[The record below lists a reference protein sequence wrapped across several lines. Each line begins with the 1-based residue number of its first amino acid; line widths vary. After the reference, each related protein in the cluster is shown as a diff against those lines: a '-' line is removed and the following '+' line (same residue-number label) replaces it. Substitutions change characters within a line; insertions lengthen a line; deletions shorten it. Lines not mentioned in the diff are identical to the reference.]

1 MDWGEISYI
10 TLEIGVVVTPEKA
23 QLTLYQAKKLRK
35 ASPVRDQDLSS
46 VTSFQV
52 SSGWSAM
59 VTQSSRAPITF
70 KELFTVES
78 TSHSFDSLQFE
89 IQELK

>member
-1 MDWGEISYI
+1 MDWGEISYM
-10 TLEIGVVVTPEKA
+10 TLEIGVFVTPEKA
-23 QLTLYQAKKLRK
+23 QKARKAKKLRK
-35 ASPVRDQDLSS
+35 ASPERDQDLSS

-78 TSHSFDSLQFE
+78 TSHSFGALQFE